1 MSLGGGRGP
10 NHGANV
16 NQMAQYNDDN
26 YEDEPSEA
34 ITAKI
39 CDYIIEKDLYLKKSR
54 ELLEAIEEVPE
65 RLRQVFESEN

>member
-1 MSLGGGRGP
+1 MSLGGGRGQNQKANL
-10 NHGANV
+10 NH
-16 NQMAQYNDDN
+16 MAQENYDN

-54 ELLEAIEEVPE
+54 ELLEAIEDVPE